1 MVRILR
7 TDGANADFI
16 KLVKLLDADL
26 AIRDGKEHDF
36 YAQFNKI
43 DLIHHVVLAYE
54 NDIPV
59 GCGAMKVFEK
69 DSMEIKRMYVVPE
82 FRKMGIAARMLLEL
96 EQWASE
102 LFYNRCV
109 LETGKKQ
116 PEAINLYMK
125 NGYTPVA
132 NYGQYI
138 GVDNSIC
145 FEKKV

>member
-1 MVRILR
+1 MLRILR

-26 AIRDGKEHDF
+26 ATRDGREHDF

-43 DLIHHVVLAYE
+43 DQLHHVVLAYE
-54 NDIPV
+54 SDMPV

-69 DSMEIKRMYVVPE
+69 DSMEIKRMYVLPE
-82 FRKMGIAARMLLEL
+82 CRKKGIAARVLLEL

-102 LFYNRCV
+102 LFFNRCV

-116 PEAINLYMK
+116 PEAIALYMK
-125 NGYTPVA
+125 NGYTTIA

-138 GVDNSIC
+138 GVDNSVC